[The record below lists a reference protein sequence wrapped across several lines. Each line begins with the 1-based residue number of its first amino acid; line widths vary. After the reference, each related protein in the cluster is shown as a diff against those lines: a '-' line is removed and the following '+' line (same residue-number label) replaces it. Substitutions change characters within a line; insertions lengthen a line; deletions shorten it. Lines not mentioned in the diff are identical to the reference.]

1 MLKNS
6 NPTGQASPHKINR
19 GDARMK
25 DKPEYAATYQY
36 GKTTVRIVAPPPMT
50 REEKEEVLN
59 EMHRVGW
66 EIVHNL
72 RMKGVEV

>member
-1 MLKNS
+1 
-6 NPTGQASPHKINR
+6 
-19 GDARMK
+19 MK
-25 DKPEYAATYQY
+25 EEKYAATYQY

>member
-1 MLKNS
+1 MLKSS

-25 DKPEYAATYQY
+25 EEKYAATYQY
-36 GKTTVRIVAPPPMT
+36 GKTTVRIVAPPPMSE
-50 REEKEEVLN
+50 EEKEKVLN